1 MRPKAGE
8 ICRLAVSSRA
18 TAAVTTAASRW
29 GFRLSG
35 KSSCSIF
42 LAVVFSAILLLV
54 SGCGDDGVISRFMLK
69 SDRIIVERR
78 PDAAYDQLF
87 PYYVELCATS
97 QFRSK
102 LKGEG
107 GVAGHAVMYIK
118 GACKDEQAPYPQLRR
133 CRIAATDLSDPEHGA
148 GVTVGRWFRNVNWVA
163 IPGYELFYQ
172 GNLKFG
178 ERLTQAHFE
187 GTVRNAIEKGVYKG
201 VEFHDYPSAN
211 SGGGLE
217 NFVVNEGIG
226 TDFALQF
233 ARSVFCARLPITE
246 PMLDEIIAFLN
257 DKNREYA
264 EGEADYNW
272 SVWADNCAHTL
283 RNALAAANIW
293 TPLSVQAVKLRQI
306 FNLAVQT
313 SS

>member
-1 MRPKAGE
+1 M
-8 ICRLAVSSRA
+8 
-18 TAAVTTAASRW
+18 
-29 GFRLSG
+29 
-35 KSSCSIF
+35 
-42 LAVVFSAILLLV
+42 
-54 SGCGDDGVISRFMLK
+54 SRFMLK
-69 SDRIIVERR
+69 PDHIIIERR
-78 PDAAYDQLF
+78 PDAAYDRLF

-133 CRIAATDLSDPEHGA
+133 CRAAATELADPEHGA
-148 GVTVGRWFRNVNWVA
+148 GVSVGRWFRNVNWVA
-163 IPGYELFYQ
+163 IPGYELFYR
-172 GNLKFG
+172 GNLKTG

-187 GTVRNAIEKGVYKG
+187 ATVRDSIDKGIYKG
-201 VEFHDYPSAN
+201 VEFHDYPSA
-211 SGGGLE
+211 GEAGLE
-217 NFVVNEGIG
+217 NFVANEGIG

-233 ARSVFCARLPITE
+233 ARSAFCARLPVNE
-246 PMLDEIIAFLN
+246 PMLNEVIAFLN

-272 SVWADNCAHTL
+272 SVWADNCSHTL

-293 TPLSVQAVKLRQI
+293 PPLSDCSSRT
-306 FNLAVQT
+306 T
-313 SS
+313 SMS